1 MLDNGR
7 VISALDWHRWWF
19 LLGPLFGIAW
29 VLVIGALLRWTFSR
43 RGSLAGASRRPASP
57 DAYGHLRPLRRVATD
72 AESMRVRAR
81 LQQAGIRSTIADTTE
96 GRYVMVWTADLER
109 ARTLVEAD

>member
-1 MLDNGR
+1 
-7 VISALDWHRWWF
+7 
-19 LLGPLFGIAW
+19 
-29 VLVIGALLRWTFSR
+29 
-43 RGSLAGASRRPASP
+43 
-57 DAYGHLRPLRRVATD
+57 
-72 AESMRVRAR
+72 MRVRAR